1 MPDILNNATK
11 KFWEALDSFANSTAG
26 SNEVQVRPKQK
37 QFASK
42 PSINPLWYAECN
54 DDYLSVVLNNVV
66 TRKCLKAIADKYY
79 ASQVD
84 EIVKSSS
91 LLTELSYPSI
101 YKIYEHCCRSLNIT
115 SAPQVYIINKL
126 RGANALSVETKGR
139 KIILLGRKTIML
151 LTEFE
156 LTFVLGHELGHHQQG
171 NLVCHTVNGLM
182 NNVVQSSEIFGPI
195 LLDTIEVPLKR
206 WCKQSEYNADRA
218 GYLCCRNV
226 ETIKSLFFKLGMI
239 ESPSA
244 YHRYRE
250 TGEDHPMLS
259 SRFRQLIQ
267 YAQQIKPY

>member
-26 SNEVQVRPKQK
+26 TNKVQAIPEQKQK
-37 QFASK
+37 QLTPK
-42 PSINPLWYAECN
+42 QSIDPLWYAEWN
-54 DDYLSVVLNNVV
+54 DDYLSVALNNAV
-66 TRKCLKAIADKYY
+66 TRKCLKAVADKYY

-84 EIVKSSS
+84 EIVR
-91 LLTELSYPSI
+91 LATPLTEQSYPSLHGI
-101 YKIYEHCCRSLNIT
+101 YVHCCKTLNFTNVPI
-115 SAPQVYIINKL
+115 VYITNRL
-126 RGANALSVETKGR
+126 RGINALSVETKGK
-139 KIILLGRKTIML
+139 KIILLGRRTVIL
-151 LTEFE
+151 LTESE
-156 LTFVLGHELGHHQQG
+156 LSFVLGHELGHHQQG

-182 NNVVQSSEIFGPI
+182 NSVVNSSEILGPI

-218 GYLCCRNV
+218 GCLCCRSI
-226 ETIKSLFFKLGMI
+226 ESIKSLFFKLGMI

-244 YHRYRE
+244 YHRYKE

-267 YAQQIKPY
+267 YAQ